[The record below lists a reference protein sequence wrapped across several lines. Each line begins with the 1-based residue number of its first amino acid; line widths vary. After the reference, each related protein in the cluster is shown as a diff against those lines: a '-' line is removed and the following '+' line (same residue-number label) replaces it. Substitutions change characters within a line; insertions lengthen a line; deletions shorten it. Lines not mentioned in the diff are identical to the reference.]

1 MGSVLWRRRRI
12 YMYIRR
18 RWRRRCR
25 GAERC
30 SGCIGRDCAVTTHL
44 SRRDHAS
51 TFAVIAPAACVIL
64 NDISNPRYNIIN
76 INITTSNKIK
86 PLLLRNVNFDKNI
99 DKNVMVNVLNV
110 LRRKKKHC
118 DMRLGLA
125 GPSPGLSESL

>member
-1 MGSVLWRRRRI
+1 MSRRRA
-12 YMYIRR
+12 MLRR
-18 RWRRRCR
+18 
-25 GAERC
+25 GH
-30 SGCIGRDCAVTTHL
+30 GIGRDRAVTAHL

-51 TFAVIAPAACVIL
+51 TFAVIAACVIL
-64 NDISNPRYNIIN
+64 NDISHPRYNIIN